1 MGHSSETDH
10 SSDADHP
17 DTDRIDAAASDLRAA
32 DTGLALTGAGVSAPS
47 GVPPFRGE
55 EGIWSEYDPDAF
67 DVWRF
72 RREPGE
78 FWTDWLDLRADLLDG
93 DIEPNAAHD
102 ALASLSA
109 AGHLDALVTQNI
121 DGLHG
126 AAADALADLQQ
137 DARADRGDAPRAV
150 SGESGE
156 IVELHGN
163 ARRAV
168 CRNCGWTTSADDA
181 REQAASGDLPPNCEV
196 CDGALKP
203 DAVLFGEQLPRGALA
218 TARELAADSDVFLVA
233 GSSLTVEPA
242 ASLPAEAAESG
253 ATLILVNLEETPL
266 DARADYVFRED
277 VTEVLP
283 ALRDAVGE

>member
-1 MGHSSETDH
+1 MGD
-10 SSDADHP
+10 SSDA
-17 DTDRIDAAASDLRAA
+17 DRIDAAASDLRAA
-32 DTGLALTGAGVSAPS
+32 DAAVALTGAGVSAPS

-72 RREPGE
+72 RREPAA
-78 FWTDWLDLRADLLDG
+78 FWADWLDLRADLLDA
-93 DIEPNAAHD
+93 DLEPNPAYD
-102 ALASLSA
+102 ALADLSA

-126 AAADALADLQQ
+126 AAADALAD
-137 DARADRGDAPRAV
+137 RGDAA
-150 SGESGE
+150 SDALGESDR
-156 IVELHGN
+156 IIELHGN

-168 CRNCGWTTSADDA
+168 CRNCGWATSADDA
-181 REQAASGDLPPNCEV
+181 RERAASGDLPPNCEV
-196 CDGALKP
+196 CGGALKP
-203 DAVLFGEQLPRGALA
+203 DAVLFGEQLPRDALA
-218 TARELAADSDVFLVA
+218 TARELAADSDLFLVA

-242 ASLPAEAAESG
+242 ASLPAEAADGG
-253 ATLILVNLEETPL
+253 ATLVVVNLDETPL

-283 ALRDAVGE
+283 ALREAVGE